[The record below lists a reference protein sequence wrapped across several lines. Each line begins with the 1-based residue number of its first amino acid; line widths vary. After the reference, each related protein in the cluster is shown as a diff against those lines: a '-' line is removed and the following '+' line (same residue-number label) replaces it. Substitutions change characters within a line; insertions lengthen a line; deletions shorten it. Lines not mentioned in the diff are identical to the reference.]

1 MVVTPVI
8 STDNGSGVGAM
19 RRESYEKT
27 LNDEKT
33 RPGSIP
39 GGGGGVGRAEAHGD
53 SAMDLQSPREI
64 IFFNFLKFKF
74 GKAELLK

>member
-8 STDNGSGVGAM
+8 STDNSSGVGAM

-33 RPGSIP
+33 RPGSIT
-39 GGGGGVGRAEAHGD
+39 GGDGGVRRAEAHRD
-53 SAMDLQSPREI
+53 SAMDLQSPRESFSS
-64 IFFNFLKFKF
+64 FF
-74 GKAELLK
+74 EIQIWES